1 MRNKHL
7 LLWSSLLTFAL
18 LAAAAVQENFFREW
32 RRVQSGAS
40 RPGAPAEVRLRQV
53 YVPSLGA
60 ADRCV
65 SCHVGMAPGEQA
77 VAGHKVL
84 GPHPRLAHDPADMGC
99 TICHGGQGRATD
111 RADAHGEV
119 PHWPEPMLPR
129 RYAYAGCGGCHMP
142 VGVPSAARLA
152 AGAAVFERQD
162 CLACHKLDGRGGTVR
177 PDGGGMEGPD
187 LSAAGVRPVAAG
199 WYESHLDK
207 SAKDAWPP
215 WRGSVAP
222 LSAPDREA
230 LATFLATR
238 VGAPGLAEA
247 KALFHALGCRGCH
260 KVNGVGGADGPD
272 LTREGRLDPGRL
284 DFTHVPGGRSVPAWL
299 AEHFRAPA
307 TLVANSQMPALGL
320 SETEIDRLVFYLLS
334 LRSSGPVGSAQPPD
348 RLRVERFGAREFATD
363 GATLYGAFCSGCH
376 GPNGEGMRYAG
387 MAAFP
392 AIGNPDFL
400 AFASDDF
407 LAATIDRGRPGRR
420 MPGWADPV
428 SGLRPD
434 ERKAVLAYVRALGA
448 GAAPVP
454 SAAEPRRFVKQGLKG
469 GDAIYAR
476 ACAGCHGAKGQGA
489 EGPALNNAVLLESAS
504 DRYLVETIRRGRRG
518 TSMEGFATPSTT
530 RPVLADAEIE
540 SIVALLRTWEKT
552 R

>member
-7 LLWSSLLTFAL
+7 LLWSSLLTLAL
-18 LAAAAVQENFFREW
+18 LAAAAVHENFFREW
-32 RRVQSGAS
+32 RRAQAGAS

-53 YVPSLGA
+53 FVPSLGA

-65 SCHVGMAPGEQA
+65 SCHVGMAPGEQP

-84 GPHPRLAHDPADMGC
+84 GPHPKVAHEPADMGC

-129 RYAYAGCGGCHMP
+129 RFSWAGCGGCHMP

-152 AGAAVFERQD
+152 DGAAVFERND
-162 CLACHKLDGRGGTVR
+162 CLACHKLDGRGGTLR

-187 LSAAGVRPVAAG
+187 LSAAGLRAVASG

-207 SAKDAWPP
+207 SARAAGPP

-222 LSAPDREA
+222 LGAAEREA

-238 VGAPGLAEA
+238 VGAPGLTEA
-247 KALFHALGCRGCH
+247 KALFHSLGCRGCH

-272 LTREGRLDPGRL
+272 LTREGLLDPGRL
-284 DFTHVPGGRSVPAWL
+284 DFTHVPGGRNVPAWL

-307 TLVANSQMPALGL
+307 TLVPNSQMPALGL
-320 SETEIDRLVFYLLS
+320 SEAEIDRLVFYLLS
-334 LRSSGPVGSAQPPD
+334 LRTESSAANAQPPD

-363 GATLYGAFCSGCH
+363 GATLYGAFCSACH
-376 GPNGEGMRYAG
+376 GAAGEGMRYAG

-400 AFASDDF
+400 SLASDEF
-407 LAATIDRGRPGRR
+407 LAATIDKGRPGRR
-420 MPGWADPV
+420 MPGWADPA

-434 ERKAVLAYVRALGA
+434 ERKAVVAYVRTLGG
-448 GAAPVP
+448 GAAPGA
-454 SAAEPRRFVKQGLKG
+454 SAEPRRFVAPSLKG
-469 GDAIYAR
+469 GDAVYAR

-489 EGPALNNAVLLESAS
+489 EGPALANPVLLESAS

-530 RPVLADAEIE
+530 RASLTDAEIE
-540 SIVALLRTWEKT
+540 SVVALLRTWEKT

>member
-18 LAAAAVQENFFREW
+18 LAAAAVHENFFREW
-32 RRVQSGAS
+32 RRAQAGAS
-40 RPGAPAEVRLRQV
+40 RPGTPVEIRLRQV

-65 SCHVGMAPGEQA
+65 SCHVGMAPGEA
-77 VAGHKVL
+77 PVAGNRVL
-84 GPHPRLAHDPADMGC
+84 GPHPKVAHEPADMGC

-129 RYAYAGCGGCHMP
+129 RFSYAGCGGCHTP
-142 VGVPSAARLA
+142 VGVPDAAQLA

-162 CLACHKLDGRGGTVR
+162 CLACHKLDGRGGTLR

-187 LSAAGVRPVAAG
+187 LSAAGLKPVAAG
-199 WYESHLDK
+199 WYESHLEK
-207 SAKDAWPP
+207 SAKAAGPP
-215 WRGSVAP
+215 WKGSVAP
-222 LSAPDREA
+222 LPAPEREA

-238 VGAPGLAEA
+238 VGAPGLTEA
-247 KALFHALGCRGCH
+247 KAVFHSLGCRGCH
-260 KVNGVGGADGPD
+260 RVNGVGGADGPD
-272 LTREGRLDPGRL
+272 LSREGLLDPGRL
-284 DFTHVPGGRSVPAWL
+284 DFTHVRGSRSVPAWL

-307 TLVANSQMPALGL
+307 TLVPNSQMPALGL
-320 SETEIDRLVFYLLS
+320 SETQIDRLVFYLLS
-334 LRSSGPVGSAQPPD
+334 LRTESSAANAQPPD

-363 GATLYGAFCSGCH
+363 GATLYGTFCSGCH
-376 GPNGEGMRYAG
+376 GASGQGMRYAG
-387 MAAFP
+387 MAPFP
-392 AIGNPDFL
+392 AIANPDFL
-400 AFASDDF
+400 ALASDEF
-407 LAATIDRGRPGRR
+407 LAATIEKGRPGRR
-420 MPGWADPV
+420 MPGWADSS

-434 ERKAVLAYVRALGA
+434 ERRTVVAYVRALGG
-448 GAAPVP
+448 GAAPP
-454 SAAEPRRFVKQGLKG
+454 ASAAEPRRFVAPGLKG
-469 GDAIYAR
+469 GDVVYAR

-530 RPVLADAEIE
+530 RASLTDAEIE
-540 SIVALLRTWEKT
+540 SVVALLRTWEKT

>member
-1 MRNKHL
+1 
-7 LLWSSLLTFAL
+7 
-18 LAAAAVQENFFREW
+18 
-32 RRVQSGAS
+32 
-40 RPGAPAEVRLRQV
+40 
-53 YVPSLGA
+53 
-60 ADRCV
+60 
-65 SCHVGMAPGEQA
+65 
-77 VAGHKVL
+77 
-84 GPHPRLAHDPADMGC
+84 MGC

-111 RADAHGEV
+111 RADAHGEA

-129 RYAYAGCGGCHMP
+129 RYSYAGCGGCHTP
-142 VGVPSAARLA
+142 VGVPDAARLA
-152 AGAAVFERQD
+152 AGAAVFDRQD
-162 CLACHKLDGRGGTVR
+162 CLACHKLDGRGGTLR

-187 LSAAGVRPVAAG
+187 LSAAGLRPVAAG

-207 SAKDAWPP
+207 SAKAPGPP
-215 WRGSVAP
+215 WKGSVAP
-222 LSAPDREA
+222 LPAADREA

-238 VGAPGLAEA
+238 VGAPGLTEA
-247 KALFHALGCRGCH
+247 KALFHSMGCRGCH

-320 SETEIDRLVFYLLS
+320 SEAEIDRLVFYLLS
-334 LRSSGPVGSAQPPD
+334 LRSTATVGSAQPPD

-376 GPNGEGMRYAG
+376 GASGEGMRYAG

-400 AFASDDF
+400 SLASDEF
-407 LAATIDRGRPGRR
+407 LAATLAAGRPGRR
-420 MPGWADPV
+420 MAGWSDPA
-428 SGLRPD
+428 SGLRPE
-434 ERKAVLAYVRALGA
+434 ERTAVVAYVRSLGG
-448 GAAPVP
+448 GARPAP
-454 SAAEPRRFVKQGLKG
+454 SAEPARFVDASKKG
-469 GDAIYAR
+469 GDFLYAR
-476 ACAGCHGAKGQGA
+476 SCAGCHGANGKGA
-489 EGPALNNAVLLESAS
+489 EGPALNNPILLAFAT
-504 DRYLVETIRRGRRG
+504 DRFLIETIRRGRRG

-530 RPVLADAEIE
+530 RTSLTDAEIE
-540 SIVALLRTWEKT
+540 SVVAFLRTWEKT

>member
-7 LLWSSLLTFAL
+7 LLWSSLVTLAL
-18 LAAAAVQENFFREW
+18 LAAAAVHENFFREW
-32 RRVQSGAS
+32 RRVQSAAS
-40 RPGAPAEVRLRQV
+40 RSDAPADIRLRQV
-53 YVPSLGA
+53 FVPSLGA

-84 GPHPRLAHDPADMGC
+84 GPHPRIPHEPADMGC

-111 RADAHGEV
+111 RADAHGEA

-129 RYAYAGCGGCHMP
+129 EYSWAGCGGCHTP
-142 VGVPSAARLA
+142 VGVPDAARLA
-152 AGAAVFERQD
+152 SGAAVFDRQD
-162 CLACHKLDGRGGTVR
+162 CLACHKLDGRGGTLR

-187 LSAAGVRPVAAG
+187 LSAAGLKSVAAG

-207 SAKDAWPP
+207 SAKAPGPP

-222 LSAPDREA
+222 LPAPEREA

-238 VGAPGLAEA
+238 VGAPGLTEA
-247 KALFHALGCRGCH
+247 KALFHSMGCRGCH

-284 DFTHVPGGRSVPAWL
+284 DFTHVPAGRSVPAWF

-320 SETEIDRLVFYLLS
+320 SEAEIDRLVFYLLS
-334 LRSSGPVGSAQPPD
+334 LRSTGTAGSAQPPD

-400 AFASDDF
+400 SLASDDF
-407 LAATIDRGRPGRR
+407 LAATIEKGRPGRR

-428 SGLRPD
+428 SGLRPE
-434 ERKAVLAYVRALGA
+434 ERKAVLTYVRALGG
-448 GAAPVP
+448 GAAPAP
-454 SAAEPRRFVKQGLKG
+454 SAEPRRFVAPGLKG
-469 GDAIYAR
+469 GDVLYAR
-476 ACAGCHGAKGQGA
+476 ACAGCHGARGQGA
-489 EGPALNNAVLLESAS
+489 EGPALANPVLLESAS

-530 RPVLADAEIE
+530 RASLTDAEIE
-540 SIVALLRTWEKT
+540 SVVALLRTWEKT

>member
-7 LLWSSLLTFAL
+7 LLWSSLVTLAL
-18 LAAAAVQENFFREW
+18 LAAAAVHENFFREW
-32 RRVQSGAS
+32 RRVQSAAS
-40 RPGAPAEVRLRQV
+40 RPDAPTEVRLRQV
-53 YVPSLGA
+53 YVPALGA

-84 GPHPRLAHDPADMGC
+84 GAHPRIPHEPADMGC
-99 TICHGGQGRATD
+99 TTCHGGQGRATD

-119 PHWPEPMLPR
+119 LHWPEPMLPR
-129 RYAYAGCGGCHMP
+129 RYSYAGCGGCHTP
-142 VGVPSAARLA
+142 VGVPDAARLA
-152 AGAAVFERQD
+152 AGAAVFDRHD
-162 CLACHKLDGRGGTVR
+162 CLACHRLDGRGGTVR

-207 SAKDAWPP
+207 SAKSAGPP
-215 WRGSVAP
+215 WRGSMAP
-222 LSAPDREA
+222 LAGSEREA

-247 KALFHALGCRGCH
+247 KALFHSLGCRGCH

-307 TLVANSQMPALGL
+307 TLVPNSQMPALGL
-320 SETEIDRLVFYLLS
+320 SEAEIDRLVFYLLS
-334 LRSSGPVGSAQPPD
+334 LRTVAPALSAQPPD

-363 GATLYGAFCSGCH
+363 GATLYAAFCSGCH

-387 MAAFP
+387 MAVFP
-392 AIGNPDFL
+392 AIANPDFL
-400 AFASDDF
+400 SLASDEF
-407 LAATIDRGRPGRR
+407 LSATIDKGRPGRR
-420 MPGWADPV
+420 MPGWDDPA
-428 SGLRPD
+428 SGLRPE
-434 ERKAVLAYVRALGA
+434 ERKAVVAHVRALGR
-448 GAAPVP
+448 GAAPAA
-454 SAAEPRRFVKQGLKG
+454 SAEPRRFVAPGLKG
-469 GDAIYAR
+469 GDAVYAR

-518 TSMEGFATPSTT
+518 TSMEGFATPSPT
-530 RPVLADAEIE
+530 RASLTDAEIE
-540 SIVALLRTWEKT
+540 SVVALLRTWEKT